1 MYREETKYT
10 QNIRLKKQQKI
21 WKEVVKLTYILATLL
36 TRLFKRLKGCRCQIH
51 ICISKM
57 IMIITAYK
65 IELKCFIRY

>member
-1 MYREETKYT
+1 M
-10 QNIRLKKQQKI
+10 
-21 WKEVVKLTYILATLL
+21 VKLTYILAILL

-65 IELKCFIRY
+65 IELQCFIRY